1 MMIFLALIGLF
12 ALYTLWIVRERGE
25 ILFIEIQVVNLKFA
39 TVSFVMIADLIRMAF
54 ILSVSIIRIAVLK
67 FRESYISRDPYFL
80 RFHFLLMSFIFRIYF
95 LILRPNFI
103 RLLLGWDG
111 LGLRSYLL
119 VIYYGNTKA
128 YNSGIITA
136 ITNRLGDALIL
147 ISIAY
152 IYKTG
157 TWHIFLYSLEPI
169 YSSVTVLIMIAATT
183 KRAQIP
189 FSAWLPAAIAAPTPV
204 SSLVHSST
212 LVTAGVYLLIRH
224 NLLFLQA
231 QTSYYLIVM
240 GTLTILIARV
250 RALFEI
256 DLKKI
261 VALSTLRQL
270 GVIIL
275 RLGLGAFVARFFH
288 LLTHAFFKALLFLA
302 TGSVIHRRNR
312 YQDLRTIG
320 RLRKIIPLTRG
331 FILLSLLSLI
341 GLPFMS
347 AFFSKEL
354 ILEIILIK
362 NFNAAIYGFIALG
375 VRLTAL
381 YRARFVYIGIVNFRK
396 NEQTIFKSDE
406 DTPLIIR
413 ISILMAPAIIAGA
426 YLALA
431 LFPSTILRSRPSLL
445 KVRIILLVLSRL
457 LFRVYFNSKLILTSW
472 NKAFW
477 TRGLIWSLPQ
487 IRPTTPIIL
496 TSLPGTS
503 INKLLDR
510 GIFLS
515 IIKLTEAKILKTRLL
530 AHTLRSLQKILSIR
544 VLWGILGGLYYLCN
558 ELQNLIKKIT
568 LNPKFIISKSKKQP
582 VLSAVSLKK
591 ENFST
596 KKVNNRKMIFI

>member
-1 MMIFLALIGLF
+1 M
-12 ALYTLWIVRERGE
+12 
-25 ILFIEIQVVNLKFA
+25 
-39 TVSFVMIADLIRMAF
+39 
-54 ILSVSIIRIAVLK
+54 
-67 FRESYISRDPYFL
+67 SRDPYFL

-111 LGLRSYLL
+111 LGLSSYLL

-128 YNSGIITA
+128 YNSGMITA

-157 TWHIFLYSLEPI
+157 TWHIFLYSLEPV
-169 YSSVTVLIMIAATT
+169 YPSVTLLIMVAATT

-224 NLLFLQA
+224 NLLFLES
-231 QTSYYLIVM
+231 QTSYYLM
-240 GTLTILIARV
+240 ATGSLTMVIARV

-256 DLKKI
+256 DLKKM

-275 RLGLGAFVARFFH
+275 SLGLGAFIARFFH

-312 YQDLRTIG
+312 YQDLRTMG
-320 RLRKIIPLTRG
+320 RLRKIMPLTRG

-341 GLPFMS
+341 GLPFIS

-354 ILEIILIK
+354 ILEIILIN
-362 NFNAAIYGFIALG
+362 NFNAATYGFIALG

-381 YRARFVYIGIVNFRK
+381 YRARFIYIGVVNFRK
-396 NEQTIFKSDE
+396 NEQAIFKSDE
-406 DTPLIIR
+406 DTSLTVRMAILII
-413 ISILMAPAIIAGA
+413 PAVTAGA

-431 LFPSTILRSRPSLL
+431 LFPSAMLRSRPSSL
-445 KVRIILLVLSRL
+445 KIRIISLVILSLLLRI
-457 LFRVYFNSKLILTSW
+457 YFNKKLTLTSW
-472 NKAFW
+472 NKVFW
-477 TRGLIWSLPQ
+477 ARGLIWSLPLV
-487 IRPTTPIIL
+487 RPTTPIIL
-496 TSLPGTS
+496 TSVPGIS

-515 IIKLTEAKILKTRLL
+515 VIKLAETKILKTGQL
-530 AHTLRSLQKILSIR
+530 AHSLSSLQKILRIR
-544 VLWGILGGLYYLCN
+544 VLWGVLRGLYYLCN
-558 ELQNLIKKIT
+558 KLQNLIKNIT
-568 LNPKFIISKSKKQP
+568 LKPKFIISRSKK
-582 VLSAVSLKK
+582 
-591 ENFST
+591 
-596 KKVNNRKMIFI
+596 

>member
-1 MMIFLALIGLF
+1 
-12 ALYTLWIVRERGE
+12 
-25 ILFIEIQVVNLKFA
+25 
-39 TVSFVMIADLIRMAF
+39 
-54 ILSVSIIRIAVLK
+54 
-67 FRESYISRDPYFL
+67 
-80 RFHFLLMSFIFRIYF
+80 
-95 LILRPNFI
+95 
-103 RLLLGWDG
+103 
-111 LGLRSYLL
+111 
-119 VIYYGNTKA
+119 
-128 YNSGIITA
+128 
-136 ITNRLGDALIL
+136 
-147 ISIAY
+147 
-152 IYKTG
+152 
-157 TWHIFLYSLEPI
+157 
-169 YSSVTVLIMIAATT
+169 
-183 KRAQIP
+183 
-189 FSAWLPAAIAAPTPV
+189 
-204 SSLVHSST
+204 
-212 LVTAGVYLLIRH
+212 
-224 NLLFLQA
+224 
-231 QTSYYLIVM
+231 M

-457 LFRVYFNSKLILTSW
+457 LFRVYFNSKLILTS
-472 NKAFW
+472 
-477 TRGLIWSLPQ
+477 
-487 IRPTTPIIL
+487 
-496 TSLPGTS
+496 
-503 INKLLDR
+503 
-510 GIFLS
+510 
-515 IIKLTEAKILKTRLL
+515 
-530 AHTLRSLQKILSIR
+530 
-544 VLWGILGGLYYLCN
+544 
-558 ELQNLIKKIT
+558 
-568 LNPKFIISKSKKQP
+568 
-582 VLSAVSLKK
+582 
-591 ENFST
+591 
-596 KKVNNRKMIFI
+596 